1 VLVCIAALA
10 ALAVAAAAGT
20 DPVDVLPLDS
30 RTAAPTPDNVVS
42 RLAARVRSGD
52 VKLTYHPDFGYLPAV
67 LDQLKIPVSSQVLV
81 FSKTSFQATRIA
93 PRTPRALYHNDEVY
107 AGWVRGG
114 DVVELAAFD
123 PGSAGIVF
131 YTLDQEESRRPLIEQ
146 RGTECLQCHHH
157 PSTLGVPG
165 LVVRSI
171 VPDRSGMPVSPGP
184 SYITD
189 HRSPIDKRWG
199 GWFVSG
205 KHGAMRHMGNAY
217 VDKGEPASALDVEA
231 GANQVSLD
239 HLFTSTAY
247 LSPHSDIVSLLV
259 LEHRI
264 RVTNLSNRLRAE
276 HRLNRVRRE
285 TVDALVAALRMS
297 DEAPLTSPV
306 EGPVFLSE
314 YPVALNL
321 KTRLFEA
328 KHSPLIASP
337 IIQTL
342 PEPLRKQILARIRP

>member
-1 VLVCIAALA
+1 VLVRIAALA
-10 ALAVAAAAGT
+10 ALAVTLTAGT
-20 DPVDVLPLDS
+20 DPVDVLPLDAHS
-30 RTAAPTPDNVVS
+30 APAPDNVVS
-42 RLAARVRSGD
+42 RLAARVRSGE
-52 VKLTYHPDFGYLPAV
+52 VKLTYNPDFGYLPAV
-67 LDQLKIPVSSQVLV
+67 LDQLKIPFSSQVLV
-81 FSKTSFQATRIA
+81 FSKTSFQAPRIA

-123 PGSAGIVF
+123 PGAGIVF
-131 YTLDQEESRRPLIEQ
+131 YTLDQEESRRPVIEQ

-171 VPDRSGMPVSPGP
+171 VPDRTGMPVSPGP

-205 KHGAMRHMGNAY
+205 KHGGMRHMGNAH
-217 VDKGEPASALDVEA
+217 VDKGEAASALDTEA
-231 GANQVSLD
+231 GANLDSLD
-239 HLFTSTAY
+239 RLFTSTSY
-247 LSPHSDIVSLLV
+247 LSPHSDIVSLMV

-264 RVTNLSNRLRAE
+264 RVTNLANRLRAE

-285 TVDALVAALRMS
+285 TVDALVAALRMD

-306 EGPVFLSE
+306 EGPVFRAE

-328 KHSPLIASP
+328 KRSPLIESP

-342 PEPLRKQILARIRP
+342 PDSLRKQVLTRVRK